1 MAPVWM
7 YSSSAI
13 IPSPELL
20 EMENVVLTPHIGTQT
35 LETRIIMART
45 VCNKCNRIL
54 GRRPSCVTG
63 AASMTAEFVLS
74 ELQSVGSPEKAAHL
88 SRFFKTGPG
97 QYGEGDRFLGVVV
110 PQTRSIAKANK
121 AMPLDEL
128 QRLLDSP
135 WHEARLC
142 ALLVLVYR
150 FQDKKTPEAE
160 REKMYRFYLKN
171 TRRCNNWDLVDLSC
185 RDIVGEYLVNRD
197 RSVLYE
203 LAASDNLWEQRIS
216 IVCTWAFIR
225 RSDFTDTLALAERL
239 MTHKHDLMH
248 KAVGWMLREVGKRDR
263 DTLTDFLERYATQ
276 LPRTALRYAI
286 EHYPEDRRQYFLKM
300 K

>member
-1 MAPVWM
+1 
-7 YSSSAI
+7 
-13 IPSPELL
+13 
-20 EMENVVLTPHIGTQT
+20 
-35 LETRIIMART
+35 
-45 VCNKCNRIL
+45 
-54 GRRPSCVTG
+54 
-63 AASMTAEFVLS
+63 MTAEFVLS

-150 FQDKKTPEAE
+150 FQDKKTPETE

-185 RDIVGEYLVNRD
+185 RDIVGEYLVDRD

-239 MTHKHDLMH
+239 CDPASAYGSPLRHRALSRRPA
-248 KAVGWMLREVGKRDR
+248 AV
-263 DTLTDFLERYATQ
+263 
-276 LPRTALRYAI
+276 
-286 EHYPEDRRQYFLKM
+286 FLKDEIRDGRTTEREIEGM
-300 K
+300 GRNL

>member
-1 MAPVWM
+1 
-7 YSSSAI
+7 
-13 IPSPELL
+13 
-20 EMENVVLTPHIGTQT
+20 
-35 LETRIIMART
+35 
-45 VCNKCNRIL
+45 
-54 GRRPSCVTG
+54 
-63 AASMTAEFVLS
+63 MTAEFVLS

-160 REKMYRFYLKN
+160 REKMWIIADGDHAVWIMGL
-171 TRRCNNWDLVDLSC
+171 
-185 RDIVGEYLVNRD
+185 
-197 RSVLYE
+197 
-203 LAASDNLWEQRIS
+203 RIS
-216 IVCTWAFIR
+216 EAYKITGQTTKIVEIKVKG
-225 RSDFTDTLALAERL
+225 E
-239 MTHKHDLMH
+239 
-248 KAVGWMLREVGKRDR
+248 KADGR
-263 DTLTDFLERYATQ
+263 
-276 LPRTALRYAI
+276 
-286 EHYPEDRRQYFLKM
+286 
-300 K
+300 

>member
-1 MAPVWM
+1 
-7 YSSSAI
+7 
-13 IPSPELL
+13 
-20 EMENVVLTPHIGTQT
+20 
-35 LETRIIMART
+35 
-45 VCNKCNRIL
+45 
-54 GRRPSCVTG
+54 
-63 AASMTAEFVLS
+63 
-74 ELQSVGSPEKAAHL
+74 
-88 SRFFKTGPG
+88 
-97 QYGEGDRFLGVVV
+97 
-110 PQTRSIAKANK
+110 
-121 AMPLDEL
+121 MPLDEL

-239 MTHKHDLMH
+239 MTHKQ
-248 KAVGWMLREVGKRDR
+248 KRSGYPHR
-263 DTLTDFLERYATQ
+263 LSGTLCDTASAYGSSLCHR
-276 LPRTALRYAI
+276 ALS
-286 EHYPEDRRQYFLKM
+286 RRPAPVFLKDEVRDGRTTESEIEGM
-300 K
+300 GRDL

>member
-1 MAPVWM
+1 
-7 YSSSAI
+7 
-13 IPSPELL
+13 
-20 EMENVVLTPHIGTQT
+20 
-35 LETRIIMART
+35 
-45 VCNKCNRIL
+45 
-54 GRRPSCVTG
+54 
-63 AASMTAEFVLS
+63 MTAEFVLS

-171 TRRCNNWDLVDLSC
+171 TRCCNNWDLVDLSC

-248 KAVGWMLREVGKRDR
+248 KAVGWMLPRGGQKRSGYPHR
-263 DTLTDFLERYATQ
+263 LSGTLCDTASAYGSSLCHR
-276 LPRTALRYAI
+276 ALS
-286 EHYPEDRRQYFLKM
+286 RRPAPVFLKDEVRDGRTTESEIEGM
-300 K
+300 GRDL

>member
-1 MAPVWM
+1 
-7 YSSSAI
+7 
-13 IPSPELL
+13 
-20 EMENVVLTPHIGTQT
+20 
-35 LETRIIMART
+35 
-45 VCNKCNRIL
+45 
-54 GRRPSCVTG
+54 
-63 AASMTAEFVLS
+63 MTAEFVLS

-185 RDIVGEYLVNRD
+185 RDIVGEYL
-197 RSVLYE
+197 
-203 LAASDNLWEQRIS
+203 
-216 IVCTWAFIR
+216 AFIR

>member
-1 MAPVWM
+1 
-7 YSSSAI
+7 
-13 IPSPELL
+13 
-20 EMENVVLTPHIGTQT
+20 
-35 LETRIIMART
+35 
-45 VCNKCNRIL
+45 
-54 GRRPSCVTG
+54 
-63 AASMTAEFVLS
+63 MTAEFVLS

-160 REKMYRFYLKN
+160 REKMYR
-171 TRRCNNWDLVDLSC
+171 RHRAISSH
-185 RDIVGEYLVNRD
+185 GEYAFVPVSDHRPNEEPPVQVSRKKHNRET
-197 RSVLYE
+197 SSE
-203 LAASDNLWEQRIS
+203 
-216 IVCTWAFIR
+216 TFP
-225 RSDFTDTLALAERL
+225 
-239 MTHKHDLMH
+239 K
-248 KAVGWMLREVGKRDR
+248 VG
-263 DTLTDFLERYATQ
+263 
-276 LPRTALRYAI
+276 I
-286 EHYPEDRRQYFLKM
+286 
-300 K
+300 